1 MQEKTLN
8 NLIRVIC
15 KRGDNMNK
23 MVTSGVNKE
32 NYHQAV
38 DEYISQLQKE
48 QDITLFEGVKG
59 YYMLDGLVHELRLE
73 GEQLL
78 DVTYG
83 SWSKEEKNFVLNVL
97 DNRIW

>member
-1 MQEKTLN
+1 
-8 NLIRVIC
+8 
-15 KRGDNMNK
+15 MNK
-23 MVTSGVNKE
+23 IVASGVNKE
-32 NYHQAV
+32 NYHNVV
-38 DEYISQLQKE
+38 DEYIEQLQKE
-48 QDITLFEGVKG
+48 RDITLFEGVKG
-59 YYMLDGLVHELRLE
+59 YYMLDGLVHELKLD

>member
-1 MQEKTLN
+1 M
-8 NLIRVIC
+8 

-23 MVTSGVNKE
+23 IVASGVNKE
-32 NYHQAV
+32 NYHQSV

-59 YYMLDGLVHELRLE
+59 YYMLDGLVHELKLD

-78 DVTYG
+78 DITYG

>member
-1 MQEKTLN
+1 
-8 NLIRVIC
+8 
-15 KRGDNMNK
+15 MNK
-23 MVTSGVNKE
+23 IVASGVNKE
-32 NYHQAV
+32 NYHQSV
-38 DEYISQLQKE
+38 DEYINQLQKE

-59 YYMLDGLVHELRLE
+59 YYMLDGLVHELKLD

-78 DVTYG
+78 DITYG